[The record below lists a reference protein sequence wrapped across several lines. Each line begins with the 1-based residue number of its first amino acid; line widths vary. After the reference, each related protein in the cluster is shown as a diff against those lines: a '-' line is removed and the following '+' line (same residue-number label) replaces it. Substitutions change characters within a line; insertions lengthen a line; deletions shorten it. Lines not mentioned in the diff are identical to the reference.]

1 MKQMVKQNLQK
12 GRTAQSRR
20 ELQKQVLHLAWSG
33 ISIALTIFV
42 LVGIVADLVCGGRLV
57 FSDWFFS
64 KAAIGMAVSG
74 ISFSLPV
81 LLYDNEKISYGW
93 KIFLHLGIGCIV
105 TFIAG
110 SFAGWV
116 PFGNWLL
123 CVVVFFAE
131 IVLSF
136 IGWFF
141 FASYYQGLANKMNQ
155 KIWER
160 EPEHGKL
167 LQEASRTE
175 EQREGKYKKW
185 SPEMAKRDSFL
196 FFGPRWVMDH
206 PLKNAKE
213 PEWNKLGIK
222 VGLALLF
229 IFVAFFVI
237 MGSLPESFFEW

>member
-33 ISIALTIFV
+33 ISIALTIFA

>member
-1 MKQMVKQNLQK
+1 MKQTTKQL
-12 GRTAQSRR
+12 
-20 ELQKQVLHLAWSG
+20 LHLAWSG

-42 LVGIVADLVCGGRLV
+42 LIGVVADTICGGRLV
-57 FSDWFFS
+57 FGDWFFS
-64 KAAIGMAVSG
+64 KSAVGVAVSG
-74 ISFSLPV
+74 MAFSLPV
-81 LLYDNEKISYGW
+81 LIYDREKLSYGW
-93 KIFLHLGIGCIV
+93 KILLHLGTGCIV
-105 TFIAG
+105 TFLAG
-110 SFAGWV
+110 IFAGWV

-123 CVVVFFAE
+123 CIVIFFVE
-131 IVLSF
+131 IVVSF

-141 FASYYQGLANKMNQ
+141 FASYYQNLADKMNR

-167 LQEASRTE
+167 LQEASRE
-175 EQREGKYKKW
+175 EEDREGKYKKW

-222 VGLALLF
+222 VGLTLLF

-237 MGSLPESFFEW
+237 MGSLPESFFDW

>member
-1 MKQMVKQNLQK
+1 MVKQNLQK

-141 FASYYQGLANKMNQ
+141 FASYYQGLASKMNQ